1 MEKIQLGKY
10 KVAEKWED
18 VTLLQWQNYVRNA
31 SSKEDNSVDI
41 ISTLETFSDIPRS
54 VINQIPTDLFESV
67 IGRLKWITEQP
78 DQTPS
83 QSVEINGETY
93 MINVMEKLKVKEYLD
108 LNTVIEN
115 DKFNYSMIFAILC
128 RKQGEEYDE
137 EFIADKLPD
146 RLEMFE
152 HMNCVDGM
160 KLIAFFLTCW
170 VELETRFRN
179 SLVVQ
184 AIKEDAQKLVESIR
198 TSLKP
203 MDYIIPSRVRQILTL
218 RKLEKSIKNI

>member
-41 ISTLETFSDIPRS
+41 ISTLETFSDILRS
-54 VINQIPTDLFESV
+54 VINQMPTDLFESV

-83 QSVEINGETY
+83 QSVEISGETY
-93 MINVMEKLKVKEYLD
+93 TINVMEKLKVKEYLD

-152 HMNCVDGM
+152 QMNCVDGM

-170 VELETRFRN
+170 VELETRSRN

-184 AIKEDAQKLVESIR
+184 AIKEDAQKLVKSIR
-198 TSLKP
+198 TLLKP
-203 MDYIIPSRVRQILTL
+203 GIFTTLLHLRETIKL
-218 RKLEKSIKNI
+218 RKLEKYLEKI

>member
-54 VINQIPTDLFESV
+54 VINQMPTDLFESV

-83 QSVEINGETY
+83 QSVEISGETY

-152 HMNCVDGM
+152 QMNCVDGM
-160 KLIAFFLTCW
+160 KLIAFFLTCFI
-170 VELETRFRN
+170 ELETRSRN

-184 AIKEDAQKLVESIR
+184 AIKEDAQKLVKSIR
-198 TSLKP
+198 SSLKP
-203 MDYIIPSRVRQILTL
+203 MDFITPSRVRQILTL

>member
-1 MEKIQLGKY
+1 MEKINLGEY
-10 KVAEKWED
+10 HVAEKWED

-54 VINQIPTDLFESV
+54 VINQMPTDLFESV
-67 IGRLKWITEQP
+67 IGRLKWIKETP

-115 DKFNYSMIFAILC
+115 DKFNYAMIFAILC

-152 HMNCVDGM
+152 QMNCVDGM
-160 KLIAFFLTCW
+160 KLIAFFLTCYIAS
-170 VELETRFRN
+170 ETRSRN
-179 SLVVQ
+179 CLVAQ
-184 AIKEDAQKLVESIR
+184 AIKEDAQKLVKSIR
-198 TSLKP
+198 SSLKP
-203 MDYIIPSRVRQILTL
+203 GIFTTVLHL
-218 RKLEKSIKNI
+218 REIFKLRRLEKSLEKI

>member
-54 VINQIPTDLFESV
+54 IINQIPTDLFESV
-67 IGRLKWITEQP
+67 IGRLKWIKETP

-152 HMNCVDGM
+152 QMNCVDGM

-170 VELETRFRN
+170 VELETRSRN

-184 AIKEDAQKLVESIR
+184 AIKEDAQKLVKSIR
-198 TSLKP
+198 SSLKP

>member
-54 VINQIPTDLFESV
+54 VINQMPTDLFESV

-83 QSVEINGETY
+83 QSVEISGETY
-93 MINVMEKLKVKEYLD
+93 TINVMEKLKVKEYLD

-152 HMNCVDGM
+152 QMNCVDGM

-170 VELETRFRN
+170 VELETRSRN

-184 AIKEDAQKLVESIR
+184 AIKEDAQKLVKSIR
-198 TSLKP
+198 SSLKP
-203 MDYIIPSRVRQILTL
+203 MDYITPSRVRQILTL

>member
-54 VINQIPTDLFESV
+54 VINQMPTDLFESV

-83 QSVEINGETY
+83 QSVEISGETY
-93 MINVMEKLKVKEYLD
+93 TINVMEKLKVKEYLD

-115 DKFNYSMIFAILC
+115 DKFNYAMIFAILC

-152 HMNCVDGM
+152 QMNCVDGM

-170 VELETRFRN
+170 VELETRSRN
-179 SLVVQ
+179 CLVVQ
-184 AIKEDAQKLVESIR
+184 TIKEDAQKLVKSIR
-198 TSLKP
+198 SSLKP
-203 MDYIIPSRVRQILTL
+203 MDYITPSRVRQILTL
-218 RKLEKSIKNI
+218 RKLEKSLKNI

>member
-54 VINQIPTDLFESV
+54 IINQMPTDLFESV
-67 IGRLKWITEQP
+67 IERLKWIKETP

-115 DKFNYSMIFAILC
+115 DRFNYSMIFAILC

-152 HMNCVDGM
+152 QMNCVDGM

-170 VELETRFRN
+170 VELETRSRN
-179 SLVVQ
+179 SLVINSIKAD
-184 AIKEDAQKLVESIR
+184 AIELVKSIR
-198 TSLKP
+198 SSLKP
-203 MDYIIPSRVRQILTL
+203 MDYITPSRVRQILTL

>member
-1 MEKIQLGKY
+1 MEKINLGQY
-10 KVAEKWED
+10 HVAESWED
-18 VTLLQWQNYVRNA
+18 VKLLQWQNYVRNA

-54 VINQIPTDLFESV
+54 VINQMPTDLFESV
-67 IGRLKWITEQP
+67 IERLKWITEQP

-83 QSVEINGETY
+83 QSVEISGETY
-93 MINVMEKLKVKEYLD
+93 TINVMEKLKVKEYLD
-108 LNTVIEN
+108 INTVIEN

-137 EFIADKLPD
+137 EFIADKLPE

-152 HMNCVDGM
+152 QMNCVDGM

-170 VELETRFRN
+170 VELETRSRN

-184 AIKEDAQKLVESIR
+184 AIKEDAQKLVKSIR
-198 TSLKP
+198 SSLKP
-203 MDYIIPSRVRQILTL
+203 MDYITPSRVRQILTL
-218 RKLEKSIKNI
+218 RKLEKSIMKI

>member
-31 SSKEDNSVDI
+31 SNKEDNSVDI

-54 VINQIPTDLFESV
+54 IINQMPTDLFESV

-83 QSVEINGETY
+83 QSVEISGETY
-93 MINVMEKLKVKEYLD
+93 TINVMEKLKVKEYLD

-152 HMNCVDGM
+152 NMNCVSGM

-170 VELETRFRN
+170 VELETRSRN
-179 SLVVQ
+179 SLVIK
-184 AIKEDAQKLVESIR
+184 AIKEDAIELVKSIR
-198 TSLKP
+198 SSLKP
-203 MDYIIPSRVRQILTL
+203 MDYITPSRVRQIMTL
-218 RKLEKSIKNI
+218 RNIEKSLKKI

>member
-54 VINQIPTDLFESV
+54 VINQMPTDLFESV

-83 QSVEINGETY
+83 QSVEISGETY
-93 MINVMEKLKVKEYLD
+93 TINVMEKLKVKEYLD

-115 DKFNYSMIFAILC
+115 DKFNYSMIFSILC
-128 RKQGEEYDE
+128 RKPGEEYDE
-137 EFIADKLPD
+137 EFIADKLPY

-152 HMNCVDGM
+152 QMNCVDGM

-170 VELETRFRN
+170 VELETRSRN

-184 AIKEDAQKLVESIR
+184 AIKEDAQKLVKSIR
-198 TSLKP
+198 SSLKP
-203 MDYIIPSRVRQILTL
+203 MDYITPSRVRQILTL

>member
-31 SSKEDNSVDI
+31 SNKEDNSVDI

-54 VINQIPTDLFESV
+54 VINQMPTDLFESV

-83 QSVEINGETY
+83 QSVDISGETY
-93 MINVMEKLKVKEYLD
+93 TINVMEKLKVKEYLD

-152 HMNCVDGM
+152 QMNCVDGM

-170 VELETRFRN
+170 VELETRSRN

-184 AIKEDAQKLVESIR
+184 AIKEDAQKLVKSIR
-198 TSLKP
+198 SSLKP
-203 MDYIIPSRVRQILTL
+203 MDYITPSRVRQILTL

>member
-54 VINQIPTDLFESV
+54 VINQMPTDLFESV

-93 MINVMEKLKVKEYLD
+93 TINVMEKLKVKEYLD

-115 DKFNYSMIFAILC
+115 DKFNYAMIFAILC

-152 HMNCVDGM
+152 QMNCVDGM

-170 VELETRFRN
+170 VELETRSRN

-184 AIKEDAQKLVESIR
+184 TIKEDAQKLVKSIR
-198 TSLKP
+198 SSLKP
-203 MDYIIPSRVRQILTL
+203 MDYITPSRVRQILTL
-218 RKLEKSIKNI
+218 RKLEKSLKNI

>member
-1 MEKIQLGKY
+1 MEKINLGQY
-10 KVAEKWED
+10 HVAESWED

-54 VINQIPTDLFESV
+54 IINQIPTDLFEKV
-67 IGRLKWITEQP
+67 IERLKWIKDTP

-83 QSVEINGETY
+83 QSVEISGETY
-93 MINVMEKLKVKEYLD
+93 TINVMEKLKVKEYLD
-108 LNTVIEN
+108 INTVIEN

-152 HMNCVDGM
+152 QMNCVDGM

-170 VELETRFRN
+170 VEIETRSRN

-184 AIKEDAQKLVESIR
+184 AIKEDAQRLAKSIR
-198 TSLKP
+198 SSLKP
-203 MDYIIPSRVRQILTL
+203 GICTTVLHLPQIIKL
-218 RKLEKSIKNI
+218 RKLERYLEKI

>member
-54 VINQIPTDLFESV
+54 VINQMATDLFESV

-78 DQTPS
+78 DQTPT

-93 MINVMEKLKVKEYLD
+93 TINMMEKLKVKEYLD

-115 DKFNYSMIFAILC
+115 DKFNYAMIFAILC

-152 HMNCVDGM
+152 QMNCVDGM
-160 KLIAFFLTCW
+160 KLIAFFLTCYI
-170 VELETRFRN
+170 ELETRSQN

-184 AIKEDAQKLVESIR
+184 AIKEDAQKLVKSIR
-198 TSLKP
+198 SSLKP
-203 MDYIIPSRVRQILTL
+203 MDYITPSRVRQILTL

>member
-1 MEKIQLGKY
+1 MDKINLGQY
-10 KVAEKWED
+10 HVAEKWED

-54 VINQIPTDLFESV
+54 IINQIPTDLFEKV
-67 IGRLKWITEQP
+67 IERLKWIKDTP
-78 DQTPS
+78 DQTPT
-83 QSVEINGETY
+83 QSVEISGETY
-93 MINVMEKLKVKEYLD
+93 TINVMEKLKVKEYLD

-137 EFIADKLPD
+137 EFIADKLPE

-152 HMNCVDGM
+152 QMNCVDGM

-170 VELETRFRN
+170 VELETRSRN
-179 SLVVQ
+179 CLVVQ
-184 AIKEDAQKLVESIR
+184 AIKEDAQKLVKSIR
-198 TSLKP
+198 SSLKL
-203 MDYIIPSRVRQILTL
+203 MDYITPSRVRQILTL

>member
-41 ISTLETFSDIPRS
+41 ISTLETFSDIPRN
-54 VINQIPTDLFESV
+54 VINQMPTDLFESV
-67 IGRLKWITEQP
+67 IERLKWIKDTP
-78 DQTPS
+78 DQTPT
-83 QSVEINGETY
+83 QSVEISGETY

-152 HMNCVDGM
+152 NLNCVDGM

-170 VELETRFRN
+170 VELETRSRN

-184 AIKEDAQKLVESIR
+184 AIKEDAQKLVKNIR
-198 TSLKP
+198 NSLKP
-203 MDYIIPSRVRQILTL
+203 GIFTTVLHLPLIIKL
-218 RKLEKSIKNI
+218 RKLEKSLEKI

>member
-1 MEKIQLGKY
+1 MEKINLGQY
-10 KVAEKWED
+10 HVAESWED
-18 VTLLQWQNYVRNA
+18 VKLLQWQNYVRNA

-54 VINQIPTDLFESV
+54 VINQMPTDLFESV

-83 QSVEINGETY
+83 QSVEISGETY
-93 MINVMEKLKVKEYLD
+93 TINVMEKLKVKEYLD

-152 HMNCVDGM
+152 QMNCVDGM
-160 KLIAFFLTCW
+160 KLISFFLTCW
-170 VELETRFRN
+170 VVYETHSRN

-184 AIKEDAQKLVESIR
+184 AIKEDAQKLVKSIR
-198 TSLKP
+198 SSLKP
-203 MDYIIPSRVRQILTL
+203 GICTTVLHLRQILTL
-218 RKLEKSIKNI
+218 RRLEKSLEKI

>member
-10 KVAEKWED
+10 HVAESWDD

-54 VINQIPTDLFESV
+54 VINQMPTDLFESV
-67 IGRLKWITEQP
+67 IGRLKWIKETP

-108 LNTVIEN
+108 INTVIEN

-152 HMNCVDGM
+152 QMNCVDGM

-170 VELETRFRN
+170 AAYETRTKN
-179 SLVVQ
+179 SLVIA
-184 AIKEDAQKLVESIR
+184 AIKEDAQKLVRSIR
-198 TSLKP
+198 SSLSP
-203 MDYIIPSRVRQILTL
+203 GVCTTVLHLPQIIKL
-218 RKLEKSIKNI
+218 RKLEKSLEKI

>member
-41 ISTLETFSDIPRS
+41 ISTLETFSDIQRS
-54 VINQIPTDLFESV
+54 IINQIHTDLFESV
-67 IGRLKWITEQP
+67 IERLKWIKETP

-152 HMNCVDGM
+152 QMNCVDGM

-170 VELETRFRN
+170 VELETRSRN

-184 AIKEDAQKLVESIR
+184 AIKEDAQKLVKSIR
-198 TSLKP
+198 SSLKP

>member
-31 SSKEDNSVDI
+31 SNKEDNSVDI

-54 VINQIPTDLFESV
+54 IINQMPTDLFESV

-83 QSVEINGETY
+83 QSVEISGETY
-93 MINVMEKLKVKEYLD
+93 TINVMEKLKVKEYLD

-152 HMNCVDGM
+152 NMNCVSGM

-170 VELETRFRN
+170 VELETHSRN
-179 SLVVQ
+179 SLVIK
-184 AIKEDAQKLVESIR
+184 AIKEDAIELVKSIR
-198 TSLKP
+198 SSLKP
-203 MDYIIPSRVRQILTL
+203 MDYITPSRVRQIMTL
-218 RKLEKSIKNI
+218 RNIEKSLKKI

>member
-54 VINQIPTDLFESV
+54 VINQMPTDLFESV
-67 IGRLKWITEQP
+67 IGRLKWIKETP

-83 QSVEINGETY
+83 QSVEISGETY
-93 MINVMEKLKVKEYLD
+93 TINVMEKLKVKEYLD

-115 DKFNYSMIFAILC
+115 DKFNYAMIFSILC

-152 HMNCVDGM
+152 QMNCVDGM

-170 VELETRFRN
+170 VELETRSRN

-184 AIKEDAQKLVESIR
+184 AIKEDAQKLVKSIR
-198 TSLKP
+198 SSLKP
-203 MDYIIPSRVRQILTL
+203 MDYITPSRVRQILTL
-218 RKLEKSIKNI
+218 RKLEKFLKNI

>member
-1 MEKIQLGKY
+1 MEKINLGEY
-10 KVAEKWED
+10 HVAEKWED

-54 VINQIPTDLFESV
+54 VINQMPTDLFENV
-67 IGRLKWITEQP
+67 ISRLKWIKETP

-93 MINVMEKLKVKEYLD
+93 TINVMEKLKVKEYLD

-152 HMNCVDGM
+152 QMNCVDGM
-160 KLIAFFLTCW
+160 KLIGFFLTCW
-170 VELETRFRN
+170 VELETRSRN
-179 SLVVQ
+179 SLVTK
-184 AIKEDAQKLVESIR
+184 AIKEDAIRLVENIKNSR
-198 TSLKP
+198 NLGVFSTVLHLP
-203 MDYIIPSRVRQILTL
+203 QIIKL
-218 RKLEKSIKNI
+218 RKLEKSLMKI

>member
-1 MEKIQLGKY
+1 MEKINLGQY
-10 KVAEKWED
+10 HVAKSWDD

-31 SSKEDNSVDI
+31 SNKEDNSVDI

-54 VINQIPTDLFESV
+54 VINQMPTDLFESV

-83 QSVEINGETY
+83 QSVEISCETY
-93 MINVMEKLKVKEYLD
+93 SINVMEKLKVKEYLD
-108 LNTVIEN
+108 LSTVIEN

-152 HMNCVDGM
+152 QMNCVDGM

-170 VELETRFRN
+170 VELETRSRN
-179 SLVVQ
+179 SLVVK
-184 AIKEDAQKLVESIR
+184 AIKEDAQKLVKSIR

-203 MDYIIPSRVRQILTL
+203 GIFTTLLHLRQILTL
-218 RKLEKSIKNI
+218 RRLEKSLEKI

>member
-1 MEKIQLGKY
+1 MEKINLGQY
-10 KVAEKWED
+10 HVAESWED

-31 SSKEDNSVDI
+31 SSNEDNSVDI

-54 VINQIPTDLFESV
+54 IINQMPTDLFERV
-67 IGRLKWITEQP
+67 IGRLKWIKETP

-83 QSVEINGETY
+83 QSVEISGETY
-93 MINVMEKLKVKEYLD
+93 TINVMEKLKVKEYLD

-115 DKFNYSMIFAILC
+115 DKFNYLMILAILC

-137 EFIADKLPD
+137 EYIADKLPE
-146 RLEMFE
+146 RLEMCE
-152 HMNCVDGM
+152 QMNCVDGM

-170 VELETRFRN
+170 VELETRSRN
-179 SLVVQ
+179 SLVINSIKAD
-184 AIKEDAQKLVESIR
+184 AIELVES
-198 TSLKP
+198 TKNLLKP
-203 MDYIIPSRVRQILTL
+203 MDYITPSRVRQILTL

>member
-1 MEKIQLGKY
+1 
-10 KVAEKWED
+10 
-18 VTLLQWQNYVRNA
+18 
-31 SSKEDNSVDI
+31 
-41 ISTLETFSDIPRS
+41 
-54 VINQIPTDLFESV
+54 
-67 IGRLKWITEQP
+67 
-78 DQTPS
+78 
-83 QSVEINGETY
+83 

-115 DKFNYSMIFAILC
+115 DRFNYSMIFAILC

-152 HMNCVDGM
+152 QMNCVDGM

-170 VELETRFRN
+170 VELETRSRN

-184 AIKEDAQKLVESIR
+184 AIKEDAQKLVKSIR
-198 TSLKP
+198 SSLKT
-203 MDYIIPSRVRQILTL
+203 MDYITPSRVRQILTL

>member
-31 SSKEDNSVDI
+31 SNKEDNSVDI

-54 VINQIPTDLFESV
+54 VINQMPTDLFESV

-83 QSVEINGETY
+83 QSVEISGETY
-93 MINVMEKLKVKEYLD
+93 TINVMEKLKVKEYLD

-152 HMNCVDGM
+152 QMNCVDGM

-170 VELETRFRN
+170 VELETRSRN
-179 SLVVQ
+179 SLVVR
-184 AIKEDAQKLVESIR
+184 AIKEDAQKLVKSIR
-198 TSLKP
+198 SSLKP
-203 MDYIIPSRVRQILTL
+203 MDYITPSRVRQILTL

>member
-54 VINQIPTDLFESV
+54 VINQMPTDLFESV

-83 QSVEINGETY
+83 QSVEISGETY
-93 MINVMEKLKVKEYLD
+93 TINVMEKLKVKEYLD

-115 DKFNYSMIFAILC
+115 DKFNYAMIFSILC

-152 HMNCVDGM
+152 QMNCVDGM

-170 VELETRFRN
+170 VELETRSRN

-184 AIKEDAQKLVESIR
+184 AIKEDAQKLVKSIR
-198 TSLKP
+198 SSLKP
-203 MDYIIPSRVRQILTL
+203 MDYITPSRVRQILTL

>member
-54 VINQIPTDLFESV
+54 VINQMPTDLFESV
-67 IGRLKWITEQP
+67 IGRLKWIKETP

-83 QSVEINGETY
+83 QSVEISGETY
-93 MINVMEKLKVKEYLD
+93 TINVMEKLKVKEYLD

-115 DKFNYSMIFAILC
+115 DKFNYAMIFAILC

-152 HMNCVDGM
+152 QMNCVDGM

-170 VELETRFRN
+170 VELETRSRN

-184 AIKEDAQKLVESIR
+184 AIKADAQKLVKSIR
-198 TSLKP
+198 SSLKP
-203 MDYIIPSRVRQILTL
+203 MDYITPSRVRQILTL
-218 RKLEKSIKNI
+218 RKLEKFLKNI

>member
-54 VINQIPTDLFESV
+54 VINQMPTDLFESV

-83 QSVEINGETY
+83 QSVEISGETY

-115 DKFNYSMIFAILC
+115 DKFNYAMIFAILC

-152 HMNCVDGM
+152 QMNCVDGM
-160 KLIAFFLTCW
+160 KLIAFFLTCFI
-170 VELETRFRN
+170 ELETRSRN

-184 AIKEDAQKLVESIR
+184 AIKEDAQKLVKSIR
-198 TSLKP
+198 SSLKP
-203 MDYIIPSRVRQILTL
+203 MDFITPSRVRQILTL